1 MYPVCPICGKDYDKH
16 PAISRKDNKTK
27 ICPDCGV
34 GEAFINFCNNYQKN
48 QATNYSSDVSTF
60 SRQCIYSIVKSFKYS
75 LLLSALNLLCSLS

>member
-1 MYPVCPICGKDYDKH
+1 MIIFFTRTWLLANYNSCNDALYIIIECEYVYPVYPICSKDYDKH

-48 QATNYSSDVSTF
+48 QATN
-60 SRQCIYSIVKSFKYS
+60 
-75 LLLSALNLLCSLS
+75 